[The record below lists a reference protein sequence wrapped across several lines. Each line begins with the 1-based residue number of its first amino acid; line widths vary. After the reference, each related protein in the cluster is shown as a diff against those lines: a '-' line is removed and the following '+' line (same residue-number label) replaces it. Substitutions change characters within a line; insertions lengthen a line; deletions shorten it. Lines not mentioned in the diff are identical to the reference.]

1 MQTKEEIVSEI
12 ISLVT
17 QLADSQEAEQAD
29 QTVEMLTI
37 RECTEVI
44 RGLSEHT
51 IRILIS
57 QGKLPCV
64 RTGQGLRGKILI
76 NKADLI
82 AYFNRQTAQK
92 RTVQKGE

>member
-17 QLADSQEAEQAD
+17 QLADAQEAEQTD

-51 IRILIS
+51 VRILIS

-92 RTVQKGE
+92 RTFRKGD

>member
-17 QLADSQEAEQAD
+17 QLADTQETEQAD

-51 IRILIS
+51 VRILIS
-57 QGKLPCV
+57 LGKLPCV

-82 AYFNRQTAQK
+82 AYFNRKTAQK
-92 RTVQKGE
+92 RTVRKGD

>member
-1 MQTKEEIVSEI
+1 MQTKEELVSEI
-12 ISLVT
+12 MALVT
-17 QLADSQEAEQAD
+17 QLADAQETEQAN

-37 RECTEVI
+37 RECTDVI

-51 IRILIS
+51 VRILIA

-82 AYFNRQTAQK
+82 AYFNRQPAQK
-92 RTVQKGE
+92 YAVQKGD

>member
-17 QLADSQEAEQAD
+17 QLADTQETEQAD

-51 IRILIS
+51 VRILIS
-57 QGKLPCV
+57 LGKLPCV

-82 AYFNRQTAQK
+82 AYFNRQTAK
-92 RTVQKGE
+92 KHIVQKGE